1 MNEEMRRKLELTKSE
16 SYWAFTWRQLKR
28 NYLAMFGLWVV
39 IFLFLVA
46 IFAPLLANDRP
57 IVMKAKGELM
67 FPALRQF
74 VPGIDP
80 YERLDWE
87 KPEEHFGQIEW
98 KLMPIVKYHPNH
110 IELSR
115 RYEAPSR
122 EHWLGTDDRGRDLL
136 SRLIWGSRV
145 SLSVGFVAVGIAIL
159 IGIPIGAIA
168 GYYGGKADAVILRI
182 IEVVICFP
190 VFFLILTILAFLP
203 QSIFNIMVVIGV
215 TGWVDPARLIR
226 GEFLKIRKI
235 LYVEASRAIGAS
247 DLRVIFRHILPN
259 AVAPVLVSAT
269 FGVAGAI
276 LTESALSFL
285 GFGVPPPTPSWGEAI
300 SQAQN
305 FIDAWWLTVFPGTA
319 IFLTVTAY
327 NLLGEGL
334 RDATDP
340 RLKEAGRKQL

>member
-1 MNEEMRRKLELTKSE
+1 
-16 SYWAFTWRQLKR
+16 
-28 NYLAMFGLWVV
+28 MFGLFVV

-46 IFAPLLANDRP
+46 ILAPLLANDRP
-57 IVMKAKGELM
+57 IVIKTKGKLM
-67 FPALRQF
+67 FPAVRQLI
-74 VPGIDP
+74 PGGFDP
-80 YERLDWE
+80 YKRMDWE
-87 KPEEHFGQIEW
+87 NPEKYFGQIEW
-98 KLMPIVKYHPNH
+98 EIMPIVKHHPHH

-115 RYEAPSR
+115 RYEAPNR
-122 EHWLGTDDRGRDLL
+122 EHWFGTDDRGRDLL

-145 SLSVGFVAVGIAIL
+145 SLSVGFVAVGIAL
-159 IGIPIGAIA
+159 LLGIPLGAVA
-168 GYYGGKADAVILRI
+168 GYYGGKVDAFILRT
-182 IEVVICFP
+182 IEIVICFP

-203 QSIFNIMVVIGV
+203 QSIFNIMVVIGI
-215 TGWVDPARLIR
+215 TGWVEPARLIR
-226 GEFLKIRKI
+226 GEFLKIRNI
-235 LYVEASRAIGAS
+235 QYVEASRAIGAD

-327 NLLGEGL
+327 NLLGEGI

>member
-1 MNEEMRRKLELTKSE
+1 MGSDSDKFSKSE
-16 SYWAFTWRQLKR
+16 SYWALVWRQLKM
-28 NYLAMFGLWVV
+28 NHLAMFGLYVV
-39 IFLFLVA
+39 IFLFFVA
-46 IFAPLLANDRP
+46 VFAPVLANDRP
-57 IVMKAKGELM
+57 IVMKAGGKLI
-67 FPALRQF
+67 FPAVRNLF
-74 VPGIDP
+74 PCLDP
-80 YERLDWE
+80 YERVDWG
-87 KPEEHFGQIEW
+87 KPERHFGQIEW
-98 KLMPIVKYHPNH
+98 QVMPIVKHHPNH
-110 IELSR
+110 IDLSR
-115 RYEAPSR
+115 RYEAPGR

-136 SRLIWGSRV
+136 SRLIWGARV
-145 SLSVGFVAVGIAIL
+145 SLSVGFVAVGIAVL
-159 IGIPIGAIA
+159 LGIPIGAVA
-168 GYYGGKADAVILRI
+168 GYYGGKVDAVILRV

-203 QSIFNIMVVIGV
+203 QSILNIMVVIGL

-226 GEFLKIRKI
+226 GEFLKIRNVQYI
-235 LYVEASRAIGAS
+235 EASRAIGAG

-327 NLLGEGL
+327 NLLGEGI